1 MSDKQLAK
9 SNIFESAQ
17 SVTMKSIYNEGYKTP
32 AEIDASQKFELKV
45 FSLTKKLLKF
55 FKFHNLF
62 QQGIAR
68 RLEPCPEVFLF
79 KINFIIMSREDCPTY
94 QTKHKISLS

>member
-1 MSDKQLAK
+1 MSDNQLAK

-45 FSLTKKLLKF
+45 FWLTNKLLRF
-55 FKFHNLF
+55 LKFHNVF
-62 QQGIAR
+62 QKGFAR
-68 RLEPCPEVFLF
+68 RLEPCPEIL
-79 KINFIIMSREDCPTY
+79 
-94 QTKHKISLS
+94 LLL

>member
-1 MSDKQLAK
+1 MSDNQLAK

-45 FSLTKKLLKF
+45 F
-55 FKFHNLF
+55 
-62 QQGIAR
+62 
-68 RLEPCPEVFLF
+68 
-79 KINFIIMSREDCPTY
+79 
-94 QTKHKISLS
+94 